1 MIVDDRPGTTRDA
14 VNISFTHDAVPFE
27 LIDTAGMRRKSAIN
41 TQLEQST
48 VQRAIRSIR
57 KSDISWLVVDATR
70 EIAHQDKTIGSYIAR
85 QGKPCILAVNK
96 WDLIAKDNSTFNQFV
111 KSIRRQMPQLFYVP
125 MLFVSALTDLRVMK
139 LLDLTLTI
147 HREYST
153 SVPTHELN
161 NLLSY
166 LKNAHQPPR
175 SGNVRPSLKYMTQIK
190 TQPPTFLLFARHAD
204 KIQPHYEAYL
214 MNGIREAFGFSG
226 TPLRIYYRSADA
238 KSELNSRDKQ
248 KERVGKSVTTR
259 KRRA

>member
-1 MIVDDRPGTTRDA
+1 
-14 VNISFTHDAVPFE
+14 
-27 LIDTAGMRRKSAIN
+27 
-41 TQLEQST
+41 
-48 VQRAIRSIR
+48 
-57 KSDISWLVVDATR
+57 
-70 EIAHQDKTIGSYIAR
+70 
-85 QGKPCILAVNK
+85 
-96 WDLIAKDNSTFNQFV
+96 
-111 KSIRRQMPQLFYVP
+111 MPQLFYVP

-161 NLLSY
+161 NLLAH

-238 KSELNSRDKQ
+238 KSERNSRGKQ
-248 KERVGKSVTTR
+248 KERGEQFASAG

>member
-1 MIVDDRPGTTRDA
+1 
-14 VNISFTHDAVPFE
+14 
-27 LIDTAGMRRKSAIN
+27 
-41 TQLEQST
+41 
-48 VQRAIRSIR
+48 
-57 KSDISWLVVDATR
+57 
-70 EIAHQDKTIGSYIAR
+70 
-85 QGKPCILAVNK
+85 
-96 WDLIAKDNSTFNQFV
+96 
-111 KSIRRQMPQLFYVP
+111 
-125 MLFVSALTDLRVMK
+125 MK

-214 MNGIREAFGFSG
+214 INGIREAFGFSG